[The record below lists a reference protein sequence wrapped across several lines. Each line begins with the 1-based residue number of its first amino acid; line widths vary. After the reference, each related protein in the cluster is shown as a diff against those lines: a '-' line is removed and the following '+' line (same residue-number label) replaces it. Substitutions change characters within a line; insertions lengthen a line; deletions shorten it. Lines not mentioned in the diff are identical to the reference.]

1 MSDDELERAARPRV
15 SGKIIL
21 RNLDGREL
29 AAALVPFGVGADVA
43 RRVFAAVHRDRVSS
57 LLAAQPNIRGLS
69 RETARAID
77 AAVEWP
83 TLEVLE
89 RRRAS
94 DGFLKYLF
102 RLADGHA
109 IEAVRIPLPDPAQAR
124 ALRAARL
131 EGSAPSGLQP
141 LPTAKYTVCL
151 SSQAGCALACD
162 FCATGRLGGIRSLET
177 WEIAAQLGAI
187 AAEADAPV
195 RGVVFM
201 GMGEPLLNAAN
212 VLRAARI
219 FSDPSGPAIGAKAI
233 SISTAGVVPAIRRY
247 TAEGHPYRLIFS
259 LGAPTSEARARLM
272 PIERRWPLTELIP
285 AIRAYSE
292 ASRTRVTIAYVVIKG
307 VNTSPEDARRLAEL
321 LGDLR
326 VKVNLIDVSD
336 ETGRYQPP
344 DAEELDAFRDALDRE
359 LGVPVVRRYSGG
371 KDIGAAC
378 GTLSASRAGGTAVD
392 PGAAAPDAPRRL
404 SVFG

>member
-1 MSDDELERAARPRV
+1 MTAAATDVPLN
-15 SGKIIL
+15 L
-21 RNLDGREL
+21 RNLDGREM
-29 AAALVPFGVGADVA
+29 AAALARFGVAADVA
-43 RRVFAAVHRDRVSS
+43 RRVFAAVHRDGVSS
-57 LLAAQPNIRGLS
+57 ILGAQPNIRGLS
-69 RETARAID
+69 RDVARAID

-83 TLEVLE
+83 VLDIIE

-94 DGFLKYLF
+94 DGFFKYLF
-102 RLADGHA
+102 RLNDDAGAGTGPA
-109 IEAVRIPLPDPAQAR
+109 IEAVRIPLPDPAEAR
-124 ALRAARL
+124 ALREARR
-131 EGSAPSGLQP
+131 EGRAPAGLQA

-162 FCATGRLGGIRSLET
+162 FCATGRLGGIRSLEA
-177 WEIAAQLGAI
+177 WEIVAQLRAI
-187 AAEADAPV
+187 AAEAEAPV

-219 FSDPSGPAIGAKAI
+219 FSDPAGPAIGAKAI

-247 TAEGHPYRLIFS
+247 TAERHPYRLVFS
-259 LGAPTSEARARLM
+259 LGAPTTEARLRLM

-285 AIRAYSE
+285 AIREYAE
-292 ASRTRVTIAYVVIKG
+292 ATRTRVTIAYVAIKG
-307 VNTSPEDARRLAEL
+307 VNTSPEDARQLAAL

-344 DAEELDAFRDALDRE
+344 DADELDAFRDALDRE

-378 GTLSASRAGGTAVD
+378 GTLSASRAGGTAVEAET
-392 PGAAAPDAPRRL
+392 PAAPDALRRL

>member
-1 MSDDELERAARPRV
+1 MSDDELERAARPRA

-29 AAALVPFGVGADVA
+29 AAALVPFGVGTEVA

-57 LLAAQPNIRGLS
+57 LIAAQPNIRGLS
-69 RETARAID
+69 RDTARAID
-77 AAVEWP
+77 AVAEWP

-131 EGSAPSGLQP
+131 DGSAPSGLQP

-177 WEIAAQLGAI
+177 WEIVAQLGAI

-247 TAEGHPYRLIFS
+247 TAERHPYRLVFS
-259 LGAPTSEARARLM
+259 LGAPTSEVRARLM

-285 AIRAYSE
+285 AIRAYGE
-292 ASRTRVTIAYVVIKG
+292 ASRTRVTVAYVAIKG
-307 VNTSPEDARRLAEL
+307 VNTSPEDARNLANL

-336 ETGRYQPP
+336 ETGRYLPP
-344 DAEELDAFRDALDRE
+344 DAAELDAFRDALDRE

-371 KDIGAAC
+371 REIGAAC
-378 GTLSASRAGGTAVD
+378 GTLSATRSGGT
-392 PGAAAPDAPRRL
+392 PLAPDASRRL
-404 SVFG
+404 SVFR